1 MEPVLRIRQDIRQA
15 AGQVAAV
22 KDPDA
27 ALLFCYIAAAGGSC
41 ALPSA
46 QQLGLEEDRLQ
57 KARNLL
63 VLYHICADSQG
74 PQKPR
79 KELEYDPAELK
90 QARTG
95 DEAFSGLCQYYEG
108 ALGRMMRKSEL
119 EILYGVYSGLG
130 MPAEVLML
138 LVNYC
143 ASRQRLTSRFFEKE
157 AYQWSQDGVETYAQA
172 EQYLAN
178 LQQRYS
184 RQGEIM
190 GLLGIRDRRL
200 SESERQMVDKWITY
214 GYGTDLIALAYDRT
228 ALRTGGLKWAYLD
241 SILESWRAAGYKSRA
256 EVEANEGRSA
266 RQEQREQKG
275 QPIRRGE
282 FESGVV
288 AMVTKQYERKR
299 MQREQLRQTRLEDLR
314 KRNPS
319 FAENEKALRL
329 CASRAARAA
338 AGGDQQE
345 VARLRQQN
353 QQLLAVR
360 AALLQGMGH
369 DEAYLDPPPDCPKCN
384 DQGYIGAEMCQCFRE
399 ACHREQDR
407 QSGGGR

>member
-1 MEPVLRIRQDIRQA
+1 MEPVLRIKQEIRQA

-27 ALLFCYIAAAGGSC
+27 ALLFCYIAAMGGSC

-46 QQLGLEEDRLQ
+46 QQLGMKEGRLQ

-74 PQKPR
+74 PKKPR

-90 QARTG
+90 QARAG
-95 DEAFSGLCQYYEG
+95 DEAFAGLCQYYEG

-256 EVEANEGRSA
+256 EVEANETLAPA
-266 RQEQREQKG
+266 RGQDQPGQNSQAG
-275 QPIRRGE
+275 QPARRGE

-299 MQREQLRQTRLEDLR
+299 MRREQLRQARLEDLR

-319 FAENEKALRL
+319 FAENEKALGL

-338 AGGDQQE
+338 VAGDQQE

-369 DEAYLDPPPDCPKCN
+369 DEAYLNPPPDCPKCQ

-399 ACHREQDR
+399 ACQR
-407 QSGGGR
+407 QQNR